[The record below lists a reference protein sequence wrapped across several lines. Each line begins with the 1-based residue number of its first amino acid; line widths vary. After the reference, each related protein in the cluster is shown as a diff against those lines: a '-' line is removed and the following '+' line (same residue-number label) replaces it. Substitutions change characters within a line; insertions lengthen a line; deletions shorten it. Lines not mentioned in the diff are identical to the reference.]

1 LVDLPGEPRP
11 FSTRADIA
19 IGRYP
24 VTPADLAE
32 VYATFASGGVHRLR
46 HMIESMARANG
57 VMLYTGA
64 RPGTRVL
71 PAPVAADVTHVLTE
85 DVQADGVVPGRVAA
99 AKTGTQ
105 QYGDS
110 TDNQDAWTAGYT
122 PELTAVAWLGRANP
136 APIRD
141 AHGTPISGD
150 GLPYTIWRDFLTG
163 ALAGQPAQKF
173 PPP

>member
-1 LVDLPGEPRP
+1 
-11 FSTRADIA
+11 
-19 IGRYP
+19 
-24 VTPADLAE
+24 
-32 VYATFASGGVHRLR
+32 
-46 HMIESMARANG
+46 M
-57 VMLYTGA
+57 
-64 RPGTRVL
+64 
-71 PAPVAADVTHVLTE
+71 LTE

-173 PPP
+173 PPPGNVGSPLSGEIWSVAPPAVAPNPQPAGTPRPRGG